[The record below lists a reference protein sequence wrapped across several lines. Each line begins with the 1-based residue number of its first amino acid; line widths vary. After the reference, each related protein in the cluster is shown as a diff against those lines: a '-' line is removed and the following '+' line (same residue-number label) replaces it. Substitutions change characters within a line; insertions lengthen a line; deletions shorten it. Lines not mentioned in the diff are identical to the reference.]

1 MIAVERERELADSDN
16 NFRKMGKFHT
26 ILRLETTDP
35 APCVESPNA
44 HRTAWTKRPGS
55 DINLERVSTRRV
67 ESLHTENREDS
78 YLKPRRMKRTTH
90 AHTHTEKKKGD
101 PAAKTCPCA
110 PSCSCATFA
119 LSLGKGGE
127 CIYTS
132 KSSAAMTTTSIG
144 PELFF
149 LPPAPPI
156 SILY

>member
-1 MIAVERERELADSDN
+1 MAISDSSRESWLTRIITS
-16 NFRKMGKFHT
+16 GKWESFIRSFVSRQR
-26 ILRLETTDP
+26 ILPR
-35 APCVESPNA
+35 VESPNA
-44 HRTAWTKRPGS
+44 HRTAWTKEPGS